1 MKKNRFVKLFTL
13 LVIAMIFILMFVGC
27 SSNKSVSTKV
37 ADDFNELK
45 IENFEKQKGDNLSEI
60 DYFKYSKNIT
70 IGFAMDSLKEERWRN
85 DGKFFVEKATEMGA
99 KVRITEADGDERL
112 QISQAEQLIAEGVN
126 VLVVVPVNGDTA
138 SEIVDKAHKA
148 GIKVLSYDRLVRNS
162 DLDYYVSFDNVI
174 AGEIQAKAMLRAV
187 SNGELAYVG
196 GSPKDNNAILFR
208 DGAID
213 GLKDKISSKEIS
225 LIMDKYS
232 DEWKPD
238 EAYKNVKEMLT
249 TNKDKIKGII
259 CANDGTAYGAIEAL
273 KEVGL
278 DGKIPVTGQDADLK
292 ACQRIVEGKQL
303 MTVYKPVKQIAEKA
317 AEVAINI
324 AENKSISTNSTIDN
338 GYKKV
343 PSYLLEPIEVNKD
356 NIKDTVIKDG
366 WQKSEE
372 VYKNTK

>member
-1 MKKNRFVKLFTL
+1 MKTNRFIKLFTL
-13 LVIAMIFILMFVGC
+13 LVTAMIFTFMFVGC
-27 SSNKSVSTKV
+27 WSNKSASTKV

-45 IENFEKQKGDNLSEI
+45 IENFEKQKGNNLSEI
-60 DYFKYSKNIT
+60 DYFKYSKNLT
-70 IGFAMDSLKEERWRN
+70 IGFAMDSLKEERWQN
-85 DGKFFVEKATEMGA
+85 DSKFFVEKAAEMGA

-126 VLVVVPVNGDTA
+126 VLVIVPVNGDTA
-138 SEIVDKAHKA
+138 SEIVDIAHKA

-162 DLDYYVSFDNVI
+162 DLDYYVSFDSIMV
-174 AGEIQAKAMLRAV
+174 GQIQGKAMLKAV

-196 GSPKDNNAILFR
+196 GSQKDNNAILFR
-208 DGAID
+208 DGVMNV
-213 GLKDKISSKEIS
+213 LKDKVNSKEVS

-232 DEWKPD
+232 DDWKPD
-238 EAYKNVKEMLT
+238 KAYENVKEMLT

-303 MTVYKPVKQIAEKA
+303 MTVYKPVKEIAEKA
-317 AEVAINI
+317 AEVAVNI
-324 AENKSISTNSTIDN
+324 AENKSVSTNSTIDN

-372 VYKNTK
+372 VYKDIK

>member
-1 MKKNRFVKLFTL
+1 MKTNRFIKLFTL
-13 LVIAMIFILMFVGC
+13 LVTAMIFTFMFVGC
-27 SSNKSVSTKV
+27 WSNKSTSTKV

-45 IENFEKQKGDNLSEI
+45 IENFEKQKGNNLSEI
-60 DYFKYSKNIT
+60 DYFKYSKNLT
-70 IGFAMDSLKEERWRN
+70 IGFAMDSLKEERWQN
-85 DGKFFVEKATEMGA
+85 DSKFFVEKAAEMGA

-126 VLVVVPVNGDTA
+126 VLVIVPVNGDTA
-138 SEIVDKAHKA
+138 SEIVDIAHKA

-162 DLDYYVSFDNVI
+162 DLDYYVSFDSIMV
-174 AGEIQAKAMLRAV
+174 GQIQGKAMLKAV
-187 SNGELAYVG
+187 SNGEIAYVG
-196 GSPKDNNAILFR
+196 GSQKDNNAILFR
-208 DGAID
+208 DGVMNV
-213 GLKDKISSKEIS
+213 LKDKVNSKEVS

-232 DEWKPD
+232 DDWKPD
-238 EAYKNVKEMLT
+238 KAYENVKEMLT

-303 MTVYKPVKQIAEKA
+303 MTVYKPVKEIAEKA
-317 AEVAINI
+317 AEVAVNI
-324 AENKSISTNSTIDN
+324 AENKSVSTNSTIDN

-372 VYKNTK
+372 VYKNIK

>member
-1 MKKNRFVKLFTL
+1 
-13 LVIAMIFILMFVGC
+13 
-27 SSNKSVSTKV
+27 
-37 ADDFNELK
+37 
-45 IENFEKQKGDNLSEI
+45 
-60 DYFKYSKNIT
+60 
-70 IGFAMDSLKEERWRN
+70 MDSLKEERWQN
-85 DGKFFVEKATEMGA
+85 DSKFFVEKAAEMGA

-112 QISQAEQLIAEGVN
+112 QISQAEQLISEGVN
-126 VLVVVPVNGDTA
+126 VLVIVPVNGDTA
-138 SEIVDKAHKA
+138 SEIVDIAHKA

-162 DLDYYVSFDNVI
+162 DLDYYVSFDSIMV
-174 AGEIQAKAMLRAV
+174 GQIQGKAMLKAV
-187 SNGELAYVG
+187 SNGQLAYVG
-196 GSPKDNNAILFR
+196 GSQKDNNAILFR
-208 DGAID
+208 DGVMNV
-213 GLKDKISSKEIS
+213 LKDKVNSKEVS

-232 DEWKPD
+232 DDWKPD
-238 EAYKNVKEMLT
+238 KAYENVKEMLT

-273 KEVGL
+273 REVGL

-303 MTVYKPVKQIAEKA
+303 MTVYKPVKEIAEKA
-317 AEVAINI
+317 AEVAVNI
-324 AENKSISTNSTIDN
+324 AENKSVSTNSTIDN

-372 VYKNTK
+372 VYKDIK

>member
-1 MKKNRFVKLFTL
+1 
-13 LVIAMIFILMFVGC
+13 
-27 SSNKSVSTKV
+27 
-37 ADDFNELK
+37 
-45 IENFEKQKGDNLSEI
+45 
-60 DYFKYSKNIT
+60 
-70 IGFAMDSLKEERWRN
+70 MDSLKEERWRN
-85 DGKFFVEKATEMGA
+85 DGKFFVEKAAEMGA

-126 VLVVVPVNGDTA
+126 VLVIVPVNGDTA

-162 DLDYYVSFDNVI
+162 DLDYYVSFDNVR
-174 AGEIQAKAMLRAV
+174 AGEIQGKAMLRAV

-208 DGAID
+208 NGTID
-213 GLKDKISSKEIS
+213 ILKDKISSKEIS

-238 EAYKNVKEMLT
+238 EAYKNVKEMLA

-317 AEVAINI
+317 AEVAIDI
-324 AENKSISTNSTIDN
+324 AENKSINTNSTIDN

-372 VYKNTK
+372 VYKNIK